1 MKNQKS
7 RALFFLPFIVVI
19 ALSGCASEADKETV
33 QAVSRQISEIGE
45 VTLEKADMINE
56 IQKAY
61 ESLNEKQKK
70 LLDNYETLESASA
83 VLKELTEEEEMK
95 KDPTYSITK
104 DDLVGIWEEDDTSD
118 LHRGYFYFTKDGNV
132 YYLASKTKIALS
144 DFTSEYLLSRSFEL
158 GEYNRETK
166 LKEGSFY
173 CIPVKS
179 DYQLAV
185 SKTASGEIKL
195 EIIGKTVGGTYHKI
209 TTD

>member
-173 CIPVKS
+173 CIPAES

-185 SKTASGEIKL
+185 SKTAFGEINL

>member
-7 RALFFLPFIVVI
+7 RAFFFLSFIVVI

-83 VLKELTEEEEMK
+83 VLKSLQRK
-95 KDPTYSITK
+95 KK
-104 DDLVGIWEEDDTSD
+104 
-118 LHRGYFYFTKDGNV
+118 
-132 YYLASKTKIALS
+132 
-144 DFTSEYLLSRSFEL
+144 
-158 GEYNRETK
+158 
-166 LKEGSFY
+166 
-173 CIPVKS
+173 
-179 DYQLAV
+179 
-185 SKTASGEIKL
+185 
-195 EIIGKTVGGTYHKI
+195 
-209 TTD
+209 

>member
-104 DDLVGIWEEDDTSD
+104 DDWLEYGRKMIRLIYTEGIFILPRMEM
-118 LHRGYFYFTKDGNV
+118 
-132 YYLASKTKIALS
+132 
-144 DFTSEYLLSRSFEL
+144 
-158 GEYNRETK
+158 
-166 LKEGSFY
+166 
-173 CIPVKS
+173 CIIWQVK
-179 DYQLAV
+179 Q
-185 SKTASGEIKL
+185 K
-195 EIIGKTVGGTYHKI
+195 
-209 TTD
+209 

>member
-1 MKNQKS
+1 MK
-7 RALFFLPFIVVI
+7 L
-19 ALSGCASEADKETV
+19 
-33 QAVSRQISEIGE
+33 GE

-173 CIPVKS
+173 CIPAES

-185 SKTASGEIKL
+185 SKTAFGEINL